1 MIPNIPHWDPFNAPR
16 SGTAESSETFTVED
30 GLAWLGI
37 SRADY
42 ESANEITAGRH
53 GNPFMFAL
61 LDARAA
67 QQNGETREVVLSR
80 YGIDPAEP
88 LAAIR
93 EYDQQRSRFDD

>member
-16 SGTAESSETFTVED
+16 SDTSQAPEAFSVED

-42 ESANEITAGRH
+42 ERANEITAGRH
-53 GNPFMFAL
+53 GNPFVFAL

-67 QQNGETREVVLSR
+67 QHNGETRETVLSR

-88 LAAIR
+88 LAAVR
-93 EYDQQRSRFDD
+93 EWDRQRSRFDS